1 MNAGKAKHSFSIRLW
16 HWVNAAAII
25 ILFMSGLNISN
36 AHRYL
41 YWGDYGFD
49 PKDAWLA
56 VIRFPGWATIPQH
69 YNLAVARDWHIMAAW
84 PFGVGLLF
92 VWIAMLMNGH
102 FRRDLIT
109 APRDWTP
116 RALIASLRTHSVST
130 DGGHDEANGGGDD
143 AAGHSYNP
151 VQRIL
156 YGMVFG
162 VLLPLMVFTG
172 LAISPGFE
180 PAAPWLIDA
189 LGGRQSARSLHF
201 ITSWALFGFFII
213 HIVLALA
220 NWRLIAEMITGG
232 RRSQHAP
239 APQSEPVHAAPQ
251 LRAEGTPEHG

>member
-1 MNAGKAKHSFSIRLW
+1 MSSTKPRHTLSTRLW
-16 HWVNAAAII
+16 HWVNVVAII
-25 ILFMSGLNISN
+25 VLFMSGLNISN
-36 AHRYL
+36 AHKYL

-69 YNLAVARDWHIMAAW
+69 YNLAVARDWHVIMAW

-92 VWIAMLMNGH
+92 IWIAMLANGH
-102 FRRDLIT
+102 FVRDLIT

-116 RALIASLRTHSVST
+116 GAVIASLKSHS
-130 DGGHDEANGGGDD
+130 GGAEG
-143 AAGHSYNP
+143 AGYNP

-180 PAAPWLIDA
+180 PAAPWLVDL

-201 ITSWALFGFFII
+201 ITAWAVFGFFVI

-220 NWRLIAEMITGG
+220 DWRLIGEMVTGG
-232 RRSQHAP
+232 RRVGEVSP
-239 APQSEPVHAAPQ
+239 APGPAPLPPLEGAPDHA
-251 LRAEGTPEHG
+251 

>member
-1 MNAGKAKHSFSIRLW
+1 MVKHALSTRLW
-16 HWVNAAAII
+16 HWVNAVAIVV
-25 ILFMSGLNISN
+25 LFMSGLNISN

-69 YNLAVARDWHIMAAW
+69 YNLAVARDWHIIAAW

-92 VWIAMLMNGH
+92 IWAVMLVNGH
-102 FRRDLIT
+102 FRRDLTT

-116 RALIASLRTHSVST
+116 GAVLASVKAHS
-130 DGGHDEANGGGDD
+130 GG
-143 AAGHSYNP
+143 AAEHRYNP
-151 VQRIL
+151 VQRVL
-156 YGMVFG
+156 YGLVFG

-180 PAAPWLIDA
+180 PAAPWLVDT

-201 ITSWALFGFFII
+201 ITSWAIFGFVAF
-213 HIVLALA
+213 HLVLALT
-220 NWRLIAEMITGG
+220 NWRLIVEMFTGG
-232 RRSQHAP
+232 RRAAP
-239 APQSEPVHAAPQ
+239 AAPLPLPEQVAATEGASDHA
-251 LRAEGTPEHG
+251 

>member
-1 MNAGKAKHSFSIRLW
+1 MSGGKPKHAFSTRLW
-16 HWVNAAAII
+16 HWVNAVAII

-36 AHRYL
+36 AHKYL

-56 VIRFPGWATIPQH
+56 VIKFPGWATIPQH
-69 YNLAVARDWHIMAAW
+69 YNLAVARDWHVIMAW

-92 VWIAMLMNGH
+92 IWIAMLVNGH
-102 FRRDLIT
+102 FFRDLIT
-109 APRDWTP
+109 AVRDWTP
-116 RALIASLRTHSVST
+116 GAVIASLKAHS
-130 DGGHDEANGGGDD
+130 GDKVD
-143 AAGHSYNP
+143 DSYNP

-156 YGMVFG
+156 YGAVFG

-180 PAAPWLIDA
+180 PAAPWLVDL

-201 ITSWALFGFFII
+201 ITAWAVFGFFVI

-232 RRSQHAP
+232 RRDAAAP
-239 APQSEPVHAAPQ
+239 PASEPEP
-251 LRAEGTPEHG
+251 LPPLEGAPEHA